1 MHTFRVLDQQIGLVP
16 AVTARTLGAVDT
28 ARGRA
33 DVFRMQRPQILEALV
48 DVARIQSTEAS
59 NAIERVVAP
68 RRRIE
73 ALVAQKT
80 TPRNRSEAE
89 IAGYR
94 AVLDLIHESALQIPF
109 RPSVVEQLHRDL
121 YQYTTVPAGRWKRID
136 NAIEEELPDGT
147 RRVRFRTVPAAE
159 TPAAMAELHR
169 RFLDARDA
177 GEHHPLLLIGAYVF
191 DFLAIHPFRDGNGR
205 MARLLTLLLLYQSG
219 YEVGRYVSLERLVND
234 AKEGYYDSLQAAGV
248 GWHEDQHTIWPWLEY
263 MLGILVAA
271 YREFEDRVGLL
282 GDSRGAKTAAIERFV
297 RERISD
303 EFTIADVRDASLGAS
318 DSLIGKVLAR
328 LRDEGVIEP
337 LGTGR
342 SAKWRRF
349 PEIPAPATLA
359 EDLEQLP
366 AELSDPSDSAP

>member
-16 AVTARTLGAVDT
+16 AAMARTLGAVDT
-28 ARGRA
+28 ARGREDA
-33 DVFRMQRPQILEALV
+33 FRMQRPQILEALV

-59 NAIERVVAP
+59 NAIEQVVAP
-68 RRRIE
+68 RKRIE
-73 ALVAQKT
+73 ALVAQET

-109 RPSVVEQLHRDL
+109 RSSVVEQLHRDL
-121 YQYTTVPAGRWKRID
+121 YQYTTVPAGRWKTTD

-147 RRVRFRTVPAAE
+147 RRVRFETVPAAE
-159 TPAAMAELHR
+159 TPAAMDELHR
-169 RFLDARDA
+169 RLLDAREA

-219 YEVGRYVSLERLVND
+219 YGVGRYVSLERLVNE
-234 AKEGYYDSLQAAGV
+234 AKEGYYDSLRAAGV
-248 GWHEDQHTIWPWLEY
+248 GWHEGQHTIWPWLEY
-263 MLGILVAA
+263 LLGILIAA

-297 RERISD
+297 GERISD
-303 EFTIADVRDASLGAS
+303 EFTIADVRDTSFGAS

-328 LRDEGVIEP
+328 LRDEGLIEP

-342 SAKWRRF
+342 SAKWRR
-349 PEIPAPATLA
+349 LR
-359 EDLEQLP
+359 
-366 AELSDPSDSAP
+366 

>member
-16 AVTARTLGAVDT
+16 AAAARTLGAIDT
-28 ARGRA
+28 ARGREDA
-33 DVFRMQRPQILEALV
+33 FRMQRPQVLEALV

-59 NAIERVVAP
+59 NAIEDVVAP
-68 RRRIE
+68 RKRIE
-73 ALVAQKT
+73 ALVEQKT

-94 AVLDLIHESALQIPF
+94 AVLDVIHEQARDIPF

-121 YQYTTVPAGRWKRID
+121 YQYTAVPAGRWKTTE
-136 NAIEEELPDGT
+136 NAIEEALPDGT
-147 RRVRFRTVPAAE
+147 KRVRFRTVAAAD
-159 TPAAMAELHR
+159 TPAAMEELHR
-169 RFLDARDA
+169 AFLDARDA
-177 GEHHPLLLIGAYVF
+177 GGHHPLLLIGCYVF

-219 YEVGRYVSLERLVND
+219 YAVGRYISLERLVNE
-234 AKEGYYDSLQAAGV
+234 ARSGYYSSLQAAGV
-248 GWHEDQHTIWPWLEY
+248 GWHSDEHTIWPWLEY
-263 MLGILVAA
+263 VLGILLAG

-282 GDSRGAKTAAIERFV
+282 NEGRGAKTASIERFV
-297 RERISD
+297 RDRLSD
-303 EFTIADVRDASLGAS
+303 EFAIADVRQAALGAS

-342 SAKWRRF
+342 SARWRRR
-349 PEIPAPATLA
+349 
-359 EDLEQLP
+359 
-366 AELSDPSDSAP
+366 

>member
-16 AVTARTLGAVDT
+16 AAIARTLGAVDT
-28 ARGRA
+28 ARGREEA
-33 DVFRMQRPQILEALV
+33 FRLQRPQILEALV

-59 NAIERVVAP
+59 NAIEQVVAP
-68 RRRIE
+68 RKRIE
-73 ALVAQKT
+73 ALVAEKT

-94 AVLDLIHESALQIPF
+94 AVLDLIHDSALQIPF
-109 RPSVVEQLHRDL
+109 RPPVVEQLHRNV
-121 YQYTTVPAGRWKRID
+121 YQYTAVPAGRWKTID
-136 NAIEEELPDGT
+136 NSIDEELPDGT
-147 RRVRFRTVPAAE
+147 RRVRFQTVAAAE
-159 TPAAMAELHR
+159 TPAAMDELHR
-169 RFLDARDA
+169 RFLDTRDA

-219 YEVGRYVSLERLVND
+219 YGVGRYVSLERLVND
-234 AKEGYYDSLQAAGV
+234 AKEGYYESLQAAGV
-248 GWHEDQHTIWPWLEY
+248 GWHEDRHTIWPWLEY
-263 MLGILVAA
+263 LLGILVAA

-282 GDSRGAKTAAIERFV
+282 GDGRGAKTAAIERFV
-297 RERISD
+297 RDRISD
-303 EFTIADVRDASLGAS
+303 QFTIADVRDASLGAS

-342 SAKWRRF
+342 SAKWRRL
-349 PEIPAPATLA
+349 PGAPT
-359 EDLEQLP
+359 
-366 AELSDPSDSAP
+366 SAAGRRGD

>member
-16 AVTARTLGAVDT
+16 ASIARTLGAVDT
-28 ARGRA
+28 ARGREGA
-33 DVFRMQRPQILEALV
+33 FRMQRPQILEALI

-59 NAIERVVAP
+59 NAIEQVVAP
-68 RRRIE
+68 RKRIE

-94 AVLDLIHESALQIPF
+94 AVLDLIHDSAPQIPF
-109 RPSVVEQLHRDL
+109 RPSMVEQLHRDL
-121 YQYTTVPAGRWKRID
+121 YQYTTVPAGRWKTSE
-136 NAIEEELPDGT
+136 NAIDEELPDGT
-147 RRVRFRTVPAAE
+147 RRLRFQTVPAIE
-159 TPAAMAELHR
+159 TPAAMEELHR

-219 YEVGRYVSLERLVND
+219 YEVGRYVSLERLVNE
-234 AKEGYYDSLQAAGV
+234 ARAGYYDSLQASGI
-248 GWHEDQHTIWPWLEY
+248 GWHDGQHTIRPWLEY
-263 MLGILVAA
+263 LLGILVAA
-271 YREFEDRVGLL
+271 YREFESGVGLL

-297 RERISD
+297 HERISD
-303 EFTIADVRDASLGAS
+303 EFTIADVRETSFGAS

-328 LRDEGVIEP
+328 LRDEKLIEP
-337 LGTGR
+337 VGVGR
-342 SAKWRRF
+342 GAKWRRIRDT
-349 PEIPAPATLA
+349 PTHTKLA
-359 EDLEQLP
+359 EDLERFP
-366 AELSDPSDSAP
+366 DKSTYPFK

>member
-16 AVTARTLGAVDT
+16 AAIARTLGAIDT
-28 ARGRA
+28 GRGREDA
-33 DVFRMQRPQILEALV
+33 FRMQRPQILDALV

-59 NAIERVVAP
+59 NAIEQVVAP
-68 RRRIE
+68 RKRIE

-94 AVLDLIHESALQIPF
+94 VVLDLIHENAPQIPF
-109 RPSVVEQLHRDL
+109 QPSVVEQLHRDL
-121 YQYTTVPAGRWKRID
+121 YQYTTVPAGRWKTID
-136 NAIEEELPDGT
+136 NAIEEALPDGT
-147 RRVRFRTVPAAE
+147 KRVRFHTLSAVD
-159 TPAAMAELHR
+159 TPAAMEELHR
-169 RFLDARDA
+169 RFLDAREA
-177 GEHHPLLLIGAYVF
+177 GEHHPLLLVGSYVF

-205 MARLLTLLLLYQSG
+205 IARLLTLLLLYQSG
-219 YEVGRYVSLERLVND
+219 YGVGRYVSLERLVND

-248 GWHEDQHTIWPWLEY
+248 GWHDDQHTIWPWLEY
-263 MLGILVAA
+263 LLGILVAA

-282 GDSRGAKTAAIERFV
+282 ADGRGAKTAAIERFI
-297 RERISD
+297 RERLSD
-303 EFTIADVRDASLGAS
+303 EFTIGDVRDASLGAS

-342 SAKWRRF
+342 SAKWRRRRD
-349 PEIPAPATLA
+349 PSLRTRLE
-359 EDLEQLP
+359 EDLERVRR
-366 AELSDPSDSAP
+366 E